1 MYYKALVYVTLKP
14 SILDPQGSAVKKGL
28 DSLGFTDV
36 VDVRVG
42 KYLEVSF
49 EAENK
54 ELAISQIEEMCNKLL
69 ANPVIED
76 YRFELV
82 EG

>member
-1 MYYKALVYVTLKP
+1 MFKALVYVTLKP
-14 SILDPQGSAVKKGL
+14 SILDPQGVAVKKGL

-36 VDVRVG
+36 ADVRVG
-42 KYLEVSF
+42 KYLEVSL
-49 EAENK
+49 EAEDK
-54 ELAISQIEEMCNKLL
+54 AAALLQIEEMCNKLL

>member
-1 MYYKALVYVTLKP
+1 MHKARVYVTLKP
-14 SILDPQGSAVKKGL
+14 SILDPQGNAVKNGL
-28 DSLGFTDV
+28 ESLGFADV
-36 VDVRVG
+36 TDVRVG
-42 KYLEVSF
+42 KYLEVSLDVVDKNVAL
-49 EAENK
+49 E
-54 ELAISQIEEMCNKLL
+54 QVEEMCKKLL